1 MAVVAPPN
9 ACGPCSDERLTVQ
22 LDITYIANS
31 SNVVKQMIVVVL
43 LSSRGECPVTGGLLG
58 GREALHGVVTG
69 FMYGVQRKL
78 M

>member
-9 ACGPCSDERLTVQ
+9 ACGSCSDERLAVQ

-43 LSSRGECPVTGGLLG
+43 LSSRGESPVTGGLLG